1 MSRAKPDLFIA
12 DLHLAEDRPDISARF
27 EVFLHEQA
35 VAAGRLFILGDLFE
49 AWLGDDDDAAL
60 AAWVAAALRNLADK
74 GVSIFFMRGNRDFLL
89 GSNYAARCHMKLLPD
104 PCVITLAT
112 HPTLL
117 MHGDLLCTDDM
128 AYQAFRRQS
137 RDPVWQAKFLS
148 QPLTARR
155 AFARQAR
162 EASKSHQSQL
172 ASHITD
178 VNADTVRRTLH
189 QFGITRLI
197 HGHTHRPAR
206 HRITLDDAIPA
217 ERIVLGDWYTQQS
230 SLTIS
235 PECLSL
241 LPMPA

>member
-1 MSRAKPDLFIA
+1 MDLFIA

-27 EVFLHEQA
+27 EAFLHDQA
-35 VAAGRLFILGDLFE
+35 AEARRLFILGDLFE

-60 AAWVAAALRNLADK
+60 AAWVADSLRTLADK
-74 GVSIFFMRGNRDFLL
+74 GVELFFMRGNRDFLL
-89 GSNYAARCHMKLLPD
+89 GGDYAARCNMRLLPD
-104 PCVITLAT
+104 PCVITLET

-117 MHGDLLCTDDM
+117 MHGDLLCTDDL

-137 RDPVWQAKFLS
+137 RDPVWQANFLS
-148 QPLTARR
+148 QPLAARR
-155 AFARQAR
+155 AFAQRAR

-178 VNADTVRRTLH
+178 VNADTVRRTLQ

-206 HRITLDDAIPA
+206 HRITLDDAVPA

-230 SLTIS
+230 SLTIRA
-235 PECLSL
+235 EGLSL
-241 LPMPA
+241 LPTPT

>member
-1 MSRAKPDLFIA
+1 MDLFIA

-27 EVFLHEQA
+27 EAFLHDQA
-35 VAAGRLFILGDLFE
+35 AEARRLFILGDLFE

-60 AAWVAAALRNLADK
+60 AAWVADSLRTLADK
-74 GVSIFFMRGNRDFLL
+74 GVELIFMRGNRDFLL
-89 GSNYAARCHMKLLPD
+89 GGDYAARCHMRLLPD
-104 PCVITLAT
+104 PCVITLET

-117 MHGDLLCTDDM
+117 MHGDLLCTDDL

-137 RDPVWQAKFLS
+137 RDPVWQANFLS
-148 QPLTARR
+148 QPLAARR
-155 AFARQAR
+155 AFAQRAR

-178 VNADTVRRTLH
+178 VNADTVRRTLQ

-206 HRITLDDAIPA
+206 HRITLDDAVPA

-230 SLTIS
+230 SLTIHDDG
-235 PECLSL
+235 LSL
-241 LPMPA
+241 LPASA